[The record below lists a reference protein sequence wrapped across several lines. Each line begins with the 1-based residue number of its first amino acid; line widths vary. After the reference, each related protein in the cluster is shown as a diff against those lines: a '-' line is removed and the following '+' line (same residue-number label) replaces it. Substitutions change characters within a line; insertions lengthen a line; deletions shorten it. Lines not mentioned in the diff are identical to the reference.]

1 MAKNTNI
8 KIVLDHDAI
17 IDRYAEGIA
26 KDTDDAFSQLSNS
39 VKRAVAFYRLILATL
54 FVPSGMAKADYDK
67 MRGGTFYGLL
77 SKPDHVLFYSGK
89 RAYPSSAYCTY
100 AFGLNYLHS
109 APRLA
114 EYKLTNTVATMIDY
128 HQWLQVMFAD
138 AIDKDGTWCG
148 LARKKDET
156 IAKNWITVKA
166 TDTDKAEG
174 KSYHSAVRKSAVSDP
189 STPIPSAIREI
200 AQAVAEMS
208 PQKLRIVSV
217 DYDMVNWTQ
226 EAIVDMI
233 TGSIAQWTIN
243 NNKALAAKAVAK
255 KAKAKAKA
263 SK

>member
-8 KIVLDHDAI
+8 KVVLDHDAV

-26 KDTDDAFSQLSNS
+26 KDTDDAFNQLSNS
-39 VKRAVAFYRLILATL
+39 VKRAVAFYQLILATL
-54 FVPSGMAKADYDK
+54 FVKSGMAKAEYEH
-67 MRGGTFYGLL
+67 MRGGTFHGLL
-77 SKPDHVLFYSGK
+77 SKADHVLFYAGK
-89 RAYPSSAYCTY
+89 RTYPSPAYCTY
-100 AFGLNYLHS
+100 AFGLKYLHS

-114 EYKLTNTVATMIDY
+114 EYKSTNTVANMIDY

-138 AIDKDGTWCG
+138 SIDPKGEWCG
-148 LARKKDET
+148 LARKKAET
-156 IAKNWITVKA
+156 IAKNWTTVKA

-174 KSYHSAVRKSAVSDP
+174 KSYHSAVRKSAVTVA
-189 STPIPSAIREI
+189 STPIPSAIRDI

-226 EAIVDMI
+226 EAIADII

-243 NNKALAAKAVAK
+243 NNKAIAAKK
-255 KAKAKAKA
+255 SKAKAKA